1 MSEILVNSNYVEL
14 GAVVSD
20 GDWLYSRSVITKS
33 SVITK
38 ALASIGS
45 EGMVNAAMYVVSV
58 TVIDGV

>member
-1 MSEILVNSNYVEL
+1 MFGKSFSVTDNVT
-14 GAVVSD
+14 
-20 GDWLYSRSVITKS
+20 DWLFSSVITKS
-33 SVITK
+33 